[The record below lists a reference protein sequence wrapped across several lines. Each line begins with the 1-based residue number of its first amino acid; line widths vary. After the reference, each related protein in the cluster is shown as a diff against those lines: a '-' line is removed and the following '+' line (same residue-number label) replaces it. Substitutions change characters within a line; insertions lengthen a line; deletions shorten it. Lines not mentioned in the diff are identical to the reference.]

1 MRKGT
6 GRVAAFVAVAALH
19 AGVAVALANGLGR
32 IAVEVVRPPL
42 IASIIEE
49 AAPVPPD
56 PPATP
61 DPPAEPPTPPPPPPP
76 PEVPPPPPPPPPE
89 MPPPPPEVVIPRPPP
104 RAVAKAPPAVKRPP
118 APAAPPTA
126 APEPV
131 AARPQPVRQSAV
143 VDAAGAC
150 RLPQYPPLSRRNGEA
165 GTVTLKFLIDADGT
179 MLESHVDTS
188 SGHQRLDEAARQALA
203 LCRFKPGTVDGVPE
217 RSWARM
223 RYVWKLD

>member
-1 MRKGT
+1 
-6 GRVAAFVAVAALH
+6 V
-19 AGVAVALANGLGR
+19 
-32 IAVEVVRPPL
+32 
-42 IASIIEE
+42 
-49 AAPVPPD
+49 
-56 PPATP
+56 
-61 DPPAEPPTPPPPPPP
+61 
-76 PEVPPPPPPPPPE
+76 
-89 MPPPPPEVVIPRPPP
+89 
-104 RAVAKAPPAVKRPP
+104 
-118 APAAPPTA
+118 
-126 APEPV
+126 PEPV

-150 RLPQYPPLSRRNGEA
+150 RLPQYPPLSRRNGET

-179 MLESHVDTS
+179 MLEGHVDAS